1 MSRLISISDGK
12 KRDAHVAF
20 ESPRRQ
26 SGPRMVGPSGVP
38 ARLER
43 LIRATEETS
52 HDALLRRFGTPEAV
66 AKALV
71 DGDPEIPMNVVGRKL
86 GDATRVYLRED
97 GTMLSAFRV
106 LQVIRGPDGAERSR
120 QDFLDVEATVAED
133 LAPLPWSGKLL
144 PIADTVRKLAF
155 SRKVQIRHV
164 SGLTYE
170 FLYEMAKALAEADK
184 LLVIGAGPKG
194 AQPLIFTTNGAP
206 YRGFLEGRVDGDAY
220 KLVLHL
226 SNLELKSVGKQ
237 S

>member
-20 ESPRRQ
+20 ESPRRIP
-26 SGPRMVGPSGVP
+26 GPRMVGPSGMPV
-38 ARLER
+38 RLER
-43 LIRATEETS
+43 LVRATEETS
-52 HDALLRRFGTPEAV
+52 HDALLRQFGTPDAV
-66 AKALV
+66 ARALV
-71 DGDPEIPMNVVGRKL
+71 EGDPEIPLRVVGRKL
-86 GDATRVYLRED
+86 GDATRVYLRKD
-97 GTMLSAFRV
+97 GTMLSALRV
-106 LQVIRGPDGAERSR
+106 LQVVKGPDGAERAR
-120 QDFLDVEATVAED
+120 QDFVDVEATVAED

-155 SRKVQIRHV
+155 GRKIQIRHV

-170 FLYEMAKALAEADK
+170 FLYEMARTLAEANK
-184 LLVIGAGPKG
+184 LLVVGAGPKG
-194 AQPLIFTTNGAP
+194 QQPLIFTTNGAP

-237 S
+237 P